1 MAEQNQED
9 ITWRDFLRSYAAGDC
24 ETFTGGI
31 GHPCSPPSRGSLPHL
46 KHLKSDYH
54 GELPKPLYE
63 SSTDIDIDTA
73 RKVRAFYEET
83 GFLAPPRS
91 PSELLRI
98 RCAKDY
104 ELTRP
109 AQMANIQM
117 ATDLVALHFPSAII
131 TFSLYLDDAQHHVAA
146 AGSPESIKHL
156 ALDIGTRVP
165 PHVSLCGH
173 AILQHKGLHF
183 VPDLASDWRFRGN
196 PWVRGGTKSYIGIS
210 VNLPPNP
217 GTLLTSFELPEK
229 TVSIGTLN
237 VLFVDHHLDQVT
249 PAQTKYLEHIAHIL
263 EEQLRSTWL
272 GKRHL
277 KEFRAREIVLDYL
290 ENSLVNRHSK
300 GDADNLPLD
309 SSTIGTSVSSPAKL
323 QIEIPV
329 EAQHAVDKM
338 RTVLECAEY
347 IGIIDVSLLGI
358 HETVSIS
365 ACRGFARILLISKSD
380 SDSSHV

>member
-1 MAEQNQED
+1 MAEHDQED
-9 ITWRDFLRSYAAGDC
+9 LLWRDFLRSYAAGDC
-24 ETFTGGI
+24 KTFTSEI
-31 GHPCSPPSRGSLPHL
+31 GHPCSPPSRGSLPRL

-63 SSTDIDIDTA
+63 SSTDIGIDTA
-73 RKVRAFYEET
+73 HKVRVFYEET

-91 PSELLRI
+91 PSEILRI
-98 RCAKDY
+98 RCAQDY

-165 PHVSLCGH
+165 PHISLCGH
-173 AILQHKGLHF
+173 AILQQKDLHF
-183 VPDLASDWRFRGN
+183 VPNLAADWRFRGN
-196 PWVRGGTKSYIGIS
+196 PWVRGGTKSYIGIT

-217 GTLLTSFELPEK
+217 GTLLASSELPEK

-237 VLFVDHHLDQVT
+237 VLFVDHHLERVT
-249 PAQTKYLEHIAHIL
+249 PAQTKYLQHIAHIL
-263 EEQLRSTWL
+263 EGQLRSTWL

-277 KEFRAREIVLDYL
+277 KDFQAREIVLDYL
-290 ENSLVNRHSK
+290 ESSLVNRHLK
-300 GDADNLPLD
+300 GDADTLSLD
-309 SSTIGTSVSSPAKL
+309 SSTTGTSVSVPARL
-323 QIEIPV
+323 HIEIPI
-329 EAQHAVDKM
+329 EAQHAIDSMK
-338 RTVLECAEY
+338 TVLKSAEF
-347 IGIIDVSLLGI
+347 ICIVDVSVLGI
-358 HETVSIS
+358 NQTVSIP
-365 ACRGFARILLISKSD
+365 ACEELFFESCW
-380 SDSSHV
+380 